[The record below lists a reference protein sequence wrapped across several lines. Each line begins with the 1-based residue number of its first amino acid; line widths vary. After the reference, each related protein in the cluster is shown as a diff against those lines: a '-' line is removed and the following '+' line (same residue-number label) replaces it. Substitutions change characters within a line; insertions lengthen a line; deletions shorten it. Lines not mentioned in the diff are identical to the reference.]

1 MSQLVVTT
9 NDDSNPANETP
20 FFKALAIADCL
31 FFPFGVSF
39 MEMSLWIA
47 VFCDEFVSK
56 IRCLTFFIILDG
68 RTCEILWSLLKK
80 VFVSHEKPKQIL
92 FHI

>member
-1 MSQLVVTT
+1 MSQLVVTI

-20 FFKALAIADCL
+20 FFKALAIAVCL

-47 VFCDEFVSK
+47 VFYDEFVSK
-56 IRCLTFFIILDG
+56 KRCLIFFISLDG
-68 RTCEILWSLLKK
+68 RTWEILWSLLKK
-80 VFVSHEKPKQIL
+80 IVFCEEL
-92 FHI
+92 